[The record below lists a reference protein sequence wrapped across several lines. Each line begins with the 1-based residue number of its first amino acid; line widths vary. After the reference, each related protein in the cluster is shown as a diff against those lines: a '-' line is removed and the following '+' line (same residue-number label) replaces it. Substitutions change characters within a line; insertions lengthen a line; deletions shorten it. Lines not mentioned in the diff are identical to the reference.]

1 MTDDPATAT
10 EATSADAG
18 ESGARG
24 PAYLQIVE
32 VEAGPLE
39 AGDAIE
45 RPDEYG
51 RIPVVVR
58 IRRQPPINP
67 VWIVVAIGLGAS
79 GLFLPLADALR
90 AMVIVVAVVVL
101 VVGIASRL
109 FMRIPPGTVGLVAR
123 AGRHQGVREAGVNRV
138 SPFLALTHVVTTR
151 ELAFD
156 VPVAAVRS
164 SDGVNVNV
172 DLVLTLGI
180 GDPVKLVYSITT
192 RDIDQFIHATTQDGV
207 RTMIRGIEA
216 LSALDLGAK
225 EAAILQ
231 STIDDK
237 LVAYGVNVRAVAFTR
252 VLLPEALTASLEARR
267 LAVIQL
273 AEEHEN
279 FVLEQRR
286 VGDRASL
293 IEQEQEAR
301 KVAIEIEAGAE
312 ALRLS
317 KLEERLGANPMA
329 ARYDLEMA
337 RLRVA
342 QQLAGNTR
350 AVVSLGGNDL
360 VSNLLLTQ
368 HASAAEAGSANGAA
382 GAGTA
387 EAPTAPPPKAK
398 A

>member
-10 EATSADAG
+10 EPTSADAG
-18 ESGARG
+18 DSGARG

-192 RDIDQFIHATTQDGV
+192 RDIDQFVHATTQDGV

-225 EAAILQ
+225 EAAILRA
-231 STIDDK
+231 TIDDK
-237 LVAYGVNVRAVAFTR
+237 LAAFGVNVRAVAFTR

-273 AEEHEN
+273 ARGARE
-279 FVLEQRR
+279 LRARAAPGRR
-286 VGDRASL
+286 PGEPHRPGAGGAQGRDRDRGRGRGDAPV
-293 IEQEQEAR
+293 EAR
-301 KVAIEIEAGAE
+301 GAPGCQPDGGP
-312 ALRLS
+312 LRP
-317 KLEERLGANPMA
+317 GDGPP
-329 ARYDLEMA
+329 AR
-337 RLRVA
+337 
-342 QQLAGNTR
+342 
-350 AVVSLGGNDL
+350 
-360 VSNLLLTQ
+360 
-368 HASAAEAGSANGAA
+368 GAA
-382 GAGTA
+382 AGRQH
-387 EAPTAPPPKAK
+387 PGGRLDGRR
-398 A
+398 